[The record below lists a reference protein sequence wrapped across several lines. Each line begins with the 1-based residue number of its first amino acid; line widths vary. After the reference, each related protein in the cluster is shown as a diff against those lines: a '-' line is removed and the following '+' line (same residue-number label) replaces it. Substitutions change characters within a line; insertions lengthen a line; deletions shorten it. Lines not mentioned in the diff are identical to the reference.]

1 MARGGPGEYSPGV
14 SEASFIEVLSLDP
27 GAMCKITCTAIGQR
41 EAGVIQDALKPVL
54 GSAKGRIVLD
64 MAAVNIL
71 GSMGLGMLVS
81 VTRDCK
87 AAGGQLAIFG
97 LRRDLLEL
105 VKITKLDQFL
115 SIATDEAAAIKKVQ
129 KK

>member
-1 MARGGPGEYSPGV
+1 V
-14 SEASFIEVLSLDP
+14 SESSFVDVLPLDP
-27 GAMCKITCTAIGQR
+27 GALCRFTCPQIGQR
-41 EAGVIQDALKPVL
+41 EAGVIQEALKPVVPT
-54 GSAKGRIVLD
+54 AKGRIVLD
-64 MAAVNIL
+64 MSSVTIL

-81 VTRDCK
+81 LTRDCK

-97 LRRDLLEL
+97 LRRELMEL

-115 SIATDEAAAIKKVQ
+115 FIAPDEAAAIKKVQ